1 MENMY
6 RESVLD
12 MTEVWP
18 PVPPATRE
26 APAAKPEAGAGGG
39 VEGIPQTSSVS
50 PERDAFGG
58 IKGSSGDDSHTS
70 SDSSSS
76 SNNSEDLSTL
86 LRPARDL
93 ESFGELPALQNGR
106 TRSESRGLIISAS

>member
-1 MENMY
+1 MENLY
-6 RESVLD
+6 SESVLD

-26 APAAKPEAGAGGG
+26 APAAKPGAGAGGG
-39 VEGIPQTSSVS
+39 VEGIPPTSSVS

-76 SNNSEDLSTL
+76 NNSEDLSML